1 MKEKIWKPRAC
12 NEDAADMLTD
22 ELAISKVLAQALV
35 ARGIDTIE
43 AAKDYLAPSF
53 AKLIDPSCFADMD
66 KAAQRIVEAIRRQE
80 VIGIFGDYDVDGVCS
95 ATILQ
100 QFLRSVQA
108 KVVSTLPNRMT
119 EGYGL
124 SEPGVMRLK
133 AQAASL
139 IITVD
144 CGISAHDAID
154 FTYNQGL
161 EVIVVDHHEV
171 GETLPKAHAVVNPKR
186 ADCNALAGY
195 LCAAGV
201 TFFLCLAVRRVL
213 RTEGYFLEKEPDVR
227 ELLDLVALATV
238 CDVVPLIYNNRI
250 LVRAGLAMIKQQKRL
265 GLKAL
270 MDVCGIDP
278 KKITSTNLGFHL
290 GPRINAAGRLE
301 DAAAALLLLSTADE
315 HYAQQV
321 AMELHET
328 NDMRKSLEHDMVTQA
343 AAMVEGDPTLHE
355 AKALVLYDEHWHP
368 GVVGIVASRIAER
381 FHRPAIIIG
390 EKGKGSGRS
399 IRGIDLHAM
408 VSKASS
414 TLAGF
419 GGHAHA
425 IGLTLGAGGVAH
437 FRDELLEVIEQH
449 VDLHVFTP
457 EIFYDVEV
465 KSKDVSLGLIDE
477 LMKLDPFGAKNPH
490 VVVRL
495 NQAFMRNLRRLSGGH
510 LKGELE
516 TSDGAVSFIGFRMD
530 IDDALVAHALDVL
543 AVPEKN
549 EWQGH
554 NSPQLRIIDF
564 RKSERSQ

>member
-1 MKEKIWKPRAC
+1 MNDKVWKQRPGNIETAGML
-12 NEDAADMLTD
+12 ADK
-22 ELAISKVLAQALV
+22 LAISNVLAQALV
-35 ARGIDTIE
+35 ARGIDTEE
-43 AAKDYLAPSF
+43 AARDYLTPSF

-66 KAAQRIVEAIRRQE
+66 KAAHRIVDAIRRQD
-80 VIGIFGDYDVDGVCS
+80 VIGVFGDYDVDGVCS

-100 QFLRSVQA
+100 QFLLSIGA
-108 KVVSTLPNRMT
+108 KVCVTLPHRMT

-124 SEPGVMRLK
+124 SKPGVMRLK
-133 AQAASL
+133 DQNASL

-144 CGISAHDAID
+144 CGISAHEAIS
-154 FTYNQGL
+154 FAYSQGL

-171 GETLPKAHAVVNPKR
+171 GETLPDAYAVVNPKR
-186 ADCNALAGY
+186 SDCNAKADY

-213 RTEGYFLEKEPDVR
+213 RSEGYFLEKEPDVR

-238 CDVVPLIYNNRI
+238 CDVVPLIHNNRI
-250 LVRAGLAMIKQQKRL
+250 LVKAGLSMIKQQKRL

-301 DAAAALLLLSTADE
+301 DAAFALRLLSTADE
-315 HYAQQV
+315 HYAHRI

-328 NDMRKSLEHDMVTQA
+328 NDMRKSLEQDMVMQA
-343 AAMVEGDPTLHE
+343 AAMVEGNPTLPA
-355 AKALVLYDEHWHP
+355 AKALVLYDEQWHP

-408 VSKASS
+408 VNAASS
-414 TLAGF
+414 SLAGF
-419 GGHAHA
+419 GGHGHA
-425 IGLTLGAGGVAH
+425 IGLTLGPRGVEA
-437 FRDELLEVIEQH
+437 FRAELLVAIEQH
-449 VDLHVFTP
+449 VEPHVFIP
-457 EIFYDVEV
+457 EIFYDAEV
-465 KSKDVSLGLIDE
+465 SSKQVSLALIDE

-495 NQAFMRNLRRLSGGH
+495 NQAYMRNVRRLAGGH

-530 IDDALVAHALDVL
+530 IDDALVGKALDIL

-549 EWQGH
+549 EWQGIV
-554 NSPQLRIIDF
+554 SPQLRLVDF
-564 RKSERSQ
+564 RTS